1 MKPKTKW
8 NRKLKAIDKLTEKA
22 LKDKPNWKPAKGFV
36 YLKDVAVGELIHTQD
51 GSLRAVVLDHNTC
64 ASNVLVLNA
73 DTHHPDDRQ
82 FYLGK
87 HRWGNETEV
96 KVIGD

>member
-1 MKPKTKW
+1 MKAKTKW
-8 NRKLKAIDKLTEKA
+8 KRKLKQINKMTEKA
-22 LKDKPNWKPAKGFV
+22 LKDKPEWRPVKGFT
-36 YLKDVAVGELIHTQD
+36 YLKDVAVGELVKA
-51 GSLRAVVLDHNTC
+51 GSGLKAVVLDHNSC
-64 ASNVLVLNA
+64 ASSVLVLEANHL
-73 DTHHPDDRQ
+73 DPNDRQ

>member
-1 MKPKTKW
+1 MKAKTKW
-8 NRKLKAIDKLTEKA
+8 NRKLKAINKLTQRA
-22 LKDKPNWKPAKGFV
+22 LKDKPKWRPAKGFV
-36 YLKDVAVGELIHTQD
+36 YLKDVAVGELIDTQG
-51 GSLRAVVLDHNTC
+51 GSLRAVVLDHNSC
-64 ASNVLVLNA
+64 ASSVLVLNA
-73 DTHHPDDRQ
+73 DNNTSEDKL

>member
-1 MKPKTKW
+1 M
-8 NRKLKAIDKLTEKA
+8 TEKA
-22 LKDKPNWKPAKGFV
+22 LKDKPEWRPVKGFT
-36 YLKDVAVGELIHTQD
+36 YLKDVAVGELVKA
-51 GSLRAVVLDHNTC
+51 GLGLKAVVLDHNSC
-64 ASNVLVLNA
+64 ASSVLVLEANHL
-73 DTHHPDDRQ
+73 DPNDRQ

>member
-1 MKPKTKW
+1 M
-8 NRKLKAIDKLTEKA
+8 IDKPE
-22 LKDKPNWKPAKGFV
+22 WRPAKGFV
-36 YLKDVAVGELIHTQD
+36 YLKDVAVGQLIDTQG
-51 GSLRAVVLDHNTC
+51 GSLRAVVLDHNSC
-64 ASNVLVLNA
+64 ATGVLVLNA
-73 DTHHPDDRQ
+73 DSHNPDDRQ

>member
-1 MKPKTKW
+1 M
-8 NRKLKAIDKLTEKA
+8 TEKA
-22 LKDKPNWKPAKGFV
+22 LKDKPEWKPVKWFT
-36 YLKDVAVGELIHTQD
+36 YLNDVAVGELVKA
-51 GSLRAVVLDHNTC
+51 GSGLKAVVLDHNSC
-64 ASNVLVLNA
+64 ASGVLVLEANHL
-73 DTHHPDDRQ
+73 DPNDRQ

>member
-8 NRKLKAIDKLTEKA
+8 KRKLKQINKMTEKA
-22 LKDKPNWKPAKGFV
+22 LKDKPEWRPVKGFT
-36 YLKDVAVGELIHTQD
+36 YLKDVAVGELVKA
-51 GSLRAVVLDHNTC
+51 GSGLKAVVLDHNSC
-64 ASNVLVLNA
+64 ASGVLVLEANHL
-73 DTHHPDDRQ
+73 DPNDRQ

>member
-1 MKPKTKW
+1 
-8 NRKLKAIDKLTEKA
+8 
-22 LKDKPNWKPAKGFV
+22 
-36 YLKDVAVGELIHTQD
+36 
-51 GSLRAVVLDHNTC
+51 
-64 ASNVLVLNA
+64 VLVLNA
-73 DTHHPDDRQ
+73 DSHNPDDRQ

>member
-8 NRKLKAIDKLTEKA
+8 KRKLKQISKMTEKA
-22 LKDKPNWKPAKGFV
+22 VKDKPEWKPVKGFT
-36 YLKDVAVGELIHTQD
+36 YLKDVAVGELVKA
-51 GSLRAVVLDHNTC
+51 GSGLKAVVLDHNSC
-64 ASNVLVLNA
+64 ASGVLVLEANHL
-73 DTHHPDDRQ
+73 DPNDRQ